1 MSDEPTVQQ
10 SRKGSGVLTYAGL
23 LLGLCILY
31 VLSTGPVLKLCR
43 SSRNM
48 PDAVETFYTP
58 LIYLYLHVPL
68 AQEFFDRPP
77 NVVDVAGHDPTDDD
91 VAGP

>member
-10 SRKGSGVLTYAGL
+10 SRKGSGLLSYGGL

-31 VLSTGPVLKLCR
+31 VLSTGPVLKLCK
-43 SSRNM
+43 SGRNM

-58 LIYLYLHVPL
+58 LAYLYLNVPF
-68 AQEFFDRPP
+68 AQEFFDWYFKLWGFE
-77 NVVDVAGHDPTDDD
+77 A
-91 VAGP
+91 